1 MEKDMNPKTI
11 TVNTTESIIQN
22 YLDRKQALAFF
33 DVNMWVGPSLEK
45 TFKDNN
51 NFDALKIIANQN

>member
-1 MEKDMNPKTI
+1 LEKDMNPKTI

-51 NFDALKIIANQN
+51 NFDAL